1 MLAGLLV
8 TVVRL
13 SALPVEEMSASPLLL
28 TVTSFEESMSRPVPV
43 VVRLTSSSVSEPVS
57 SSTLIPSFAE
67 EVTVVLS
74 ITPDVAVPLR
84 FKPRPAAAVTEMV
97 PAPVKLTVPALAA
110 RIASPPLVLTV
121 RSERFQVPLV
131 VFSSRPPELPDRVP

>member
-1 MLAGLLV
+1 
-8 TVVRL
+8 
-13 SALPVEEMSASPLLL
+13 
-28 TVTSFEESMSRPVPV
+28 

-131 VFSSRPPELPDRVP
+131 VFSSRPPELSDRVP